1 VNQLALLLISAV
13 ALLGAGSLEAAPD
26 EMELDAQTLRAISPA
41 PGTVRDDEALELP
54 RKENGHLE
62 AEVID
67 LLHAAADPRMR
78 RGVERET
85 IDVLGQFASAG
96 AFSQEGRRFKLRRIF
111 TTCCE
116 REARPVAVLI
126 EAEKRP
132 AFREG
137 AWVKAVGR
145 VEFITMKGRTLALVK
160 ASSVT
165 AAEKPE
171 GELSY

>member
-1 VNQLALLLISAV
+1 VNRFPLFHILAM
-13 ALLGAGSLEAAPD
+13 ALLGIGVVKAAPD
-26 EMELDAQTLRAISPA
+26 EMELDAQTLRAISPL

-54 RKENGHLE
+54 RKENGHLD

-78 RGVERET
+78 RGIEGET

-96 AFSQEGRRFKLRRIF
+96 PLALGGRRFKLRRVF

-116 REARPVAVLI
+116 REARPVAVLVD
-126 EAEKRP
+126 AEKMP
-132 AFREG
+132 AFRDG

-145 VEFITMKGRTLALVK
+145 VEFITVKNRTFALVK
-160 ASSVT
+160 ASSIT

-171 GELSY
+171 GEPGY